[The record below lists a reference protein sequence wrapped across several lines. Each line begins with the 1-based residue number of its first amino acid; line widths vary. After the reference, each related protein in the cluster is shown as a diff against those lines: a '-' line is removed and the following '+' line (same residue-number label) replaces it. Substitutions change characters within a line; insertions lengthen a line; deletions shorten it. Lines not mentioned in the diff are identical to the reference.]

1 MKYIECVPNVSE
13 GRRPEIV
20 NAIAAQVNAIRGAYL
35 LDVSSDSDHNRSV
48 ITFAGT
54 PAGAAQASFAVAEK
68 AAQLIDLNKHT
79 GTHPRMGAVDVI
91 PFIPLSG
98 ASMED
103 CIKLAVDAGSRI
115 GKELGIPVFLYE
127 FAATRP
133 ERRDLASVR
142 KGGFESLREEIGKNP
157 EKTPDLGPNRIH
169 PTAGA
174 VAVGAR
180 EFLIA
185 FNVNLKTSDLRVARA
200 IARKIRAKTGGLPA
214 VKSLGLFLPQKGVVQ
229 VSMNL
234 VNFRVTSM
242 ERVYSEIEKEARG
255 YGVEI
260 LESELIGLL
269 PQAAYSE
276 GLEKRLKIAN
286 FSRDRIVEIRL
297 AEAIKRE
304 SQKKAEGRS

>member
-20 NAIAAQVNAIRGAYL
+20 AAIASQVSATKGAYL

-54 PAGAAQASFAVAEK
+54 PSGVAQAAFAVANK
-68 AAQLIDLNKHT
+68 AAELIDLNKHK
-79 GTHPRMGAVDVI
+79 GKHPRMGAVDVI

-98 ASMED
+98 AVMED
-103 CIKLAVDAGSRI
+103 CIKLAVDTGSRI
-115 GKELGIPVFLYE
+115 GRELGIPVFLYE
-127 FAATRP
+127 YAATRP
-133 ERRDLASVR
+133 ERRDLAR
-142 KGGFESLREEIGKNP
+142 IRQGEFESLREEIGRNP
-157 EKTPDLGPNRIH
+157 GKTPDFGPNRIH

-185 FNVNLKTSDLRVARA
+185 FNVNLKTSDLRIARA
-200 IARKIRAKTGGLPA
+200 IAKKIRAKDGGLPA
-214 VKSLGLFLPQKGVVQ
+214 VKSLGLFLPEKGVAQ

-234 VNFRVTSM
+234 VNFRITSM
-242 ERVYSEIEKEARG
+242 EKVYSEIEKEARN

-260 LESELIGLL
+260 LESELIGLI

-286 FSRDRIVEIRL
+286 FSPDQIVEVRL
-297 AEAIKRE
+297 TQAVKRE
-304 SQKKAEGRS
+304 TQKKAEG

>member
-13 GRRPEIV
+13 GRRPEIIRAITAEV
-20 NAIAAQVNAIRGAYL
+20 NATESAYL

-54 PAGAAQASFAVAEK
+54 PEGVSRAAFAVAKK
-68 AAQLIDLNKHT
+68 AAELIDLNKHK
-79 GTHPRMGAVDVI
+79 GSHPRMGAVDVI

-98 ASMED
+98 ATMED
-103 CIKLAVDAGSRI
+103 CIKLAVDTGERI
-115 GKELGIPVFLYE
+115 GRELGIPVFLYE
-127 FAATRP
+127 FAATHP
-133 ERRDLASVR
+133 DRRDLAR
-142 KGGFESLREEIGKNP
+142 IRQGEFESLRDQIGKNP
-157 EKTPDLGPNRIH
+157 EKTPDFGPNRIH

-185 FNVNLKTSDLRVARA
+185 FNVNLKTPDLRVARA
-200 IARKIRAKTGGLPA
+200 IAKKIRTKDGGLPA
-214 VKSLGLFLPQKGVVQ
+214 IKSLGLFLPQKGVVQ

-234 VNFRVTSM
+234 VNFRTTSM
-242 ERVYSEIEKEARG
+242 ERVYSEVEKEARG

-276 GLEKRLKIAN
+276 GLEKRLKITN
-286 FSRDRIVEIRL
+286 FLPDQIVEIRL
-297 AEAIKRE
+297 AEAIKKE
-304 SQKKAEGRS
+304 SRKKAEGKR

>member
-20 NAIAAQVNAIRGAYL
+20 TAIASQVNATRGAYL

-54 PAGAAQASFAVAEK
+54 PSAVAKAAFAVAKK
-68 AAQLIDLNKHT
+68 AAELIDLTKHE
-79 GTHPRMGAVDVI
+79 GGHPRMGAVDVI

-98 ASMED
+98 AAIED
-103 CIKLAVDAGSRI
+103 CIKLAVDTGERI
-115 GKELGIPVFLYE
+115 GRELRIPVFLYE

-133 ERRDLASVR
+133 DRRDLARVR
-142 KGGFESLREEIGKNP
+142 QGEFESLREEIGKNP
-157 EKTPDLGPNRIH
+157 EKTPDFGPNRIH

-185 FNVNLKTSDLRVARA
+185 FNVNLKTPDLRVARA
-200 IARKIRAKTGGLPA
+200 IAKKIRAKDGGLPA
-214 VKSLGLFLPQKGVVQ
+214 VKSLGFFLPEKGVVQ

-234 VNFRVTSM
+234 VNFRITSM
-242 ERVYSEIEKEARG
+242 ERVYSEIEKEARKC
-255 YGVEI
+255 GVEI
-260 LESELIGLL
+260 LESELIGLI

-276 GLEKRLKIAN
+276 GVEKRLKITN
-286 FSRDRIVEIRL
+286 FSPDQIVEIRL

-304 SQKKAEGRS
+304 PQKKAEG